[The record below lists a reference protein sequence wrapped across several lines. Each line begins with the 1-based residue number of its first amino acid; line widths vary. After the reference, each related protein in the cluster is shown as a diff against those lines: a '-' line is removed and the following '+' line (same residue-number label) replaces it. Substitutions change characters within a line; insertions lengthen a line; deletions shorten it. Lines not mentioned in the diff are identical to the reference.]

1 MKTSF
6 FDKPLFEARVD
17 KKKAKLIPEGVLG
30 YLVGPVLALLAN
42 SFISSYLLKFYTDV
56 LGLTQEWAGP
66 FLVLLQVLSVILV
79 VIGNLLVGKIM
90 NGLNSKAGRARP
102 LLLISGPLMALALFC
117 IFYFTPLT
125 KYELGSATP
134 SNAALVLILTA
145 VGYNLFYAVGY
156 PLYYTS
162 HSALVGLSTRDS
174 KARGLLATISNAS
187 TLGAMGACTMILPF
201 FLDKIFNADVV
212 DPKPAYDALRIVALV
227 LAIISILGPILEF
240 LFTRERITEEEYEK
254 GFDRADENAAPAE
267 KVTIAKQLKVCAK
280 DKFWWIM
287 IAFFFLYQL
296 GGMLKNCSQ
305 LYYCNAFFG
314 NPDENL
320 LATVNDINANG
331 GAKSGLLAI
340 IGAIPTA
347 AGMLVVWPLSNKF
360 GKGKLILFGGILAVV
375 GGVLGLIFP
384 DNFIIAVIAFVIKAL
399 GGAPAMYI
407 SLALLAD
414 VSDHQ
419 EAKHGFRCDGLSMAI
434 YGSIMVGMSGIANGI
449 IAGVLSSVGYS
460 ATPAGMTSDAVR
472 TAMNWIFFGG
482 ETICYAII
490 AILFI
495 FMGVEKFSKE
505 DQAILKA
512 KNGQTEEAP
521 VEEAKAE

>member
-1 MKTSF
+1 MKSSF
-6 FDKPLFEARVD
+6 FDKPIFEARVD
-17 KKKAKLIPEGVLG
+17 KKKAKIFPEGALG

-42 SFISSYLLKFYTDV
+42 SFLSSYVLKYYTDV
-56 LGLTQEWAGP
+56 LGLTNPWAGP

-79 VIGNLLVGKIM
+79 VLGNIVVGKLM
-90 NGLNSKAGRARP
+90 DKLVSKAGKARP
-102 LLLISGPLMALALFC
+102 LLLLSGPFVALALMT
-117 IFYFTPLT
+117 IFWITPLT
-125 KYELGSATP
+125 ERVVIPGQTP
-134 SNAALVLILTA
+134 ENAGLVMVLTA

-156 PLYYTS
+156 PLYFTS

-174 KARGLLATISNAS
+174 KDRGLLATISNAS

-201 FLDKIFNADVV
+201 FLGDIFSGDVV
-212 DPKPAYDALRIVALV
+212 DPSAAYNALRWIALV

-240 LFTRERITEEEYEK
+240 LFTRERITEEQYDA
-254 GFDRADENAAPAE
+254 GFERTEE
-267 KVTIAKQLKVCAK
+267 VEVKQVSTKEQWKVCSK

-314 NPDENL
+314 NPDGNPL
-320 LATVNDINANG
+320 LTAAEVNANG

-347 AGMLVVWPLSNKF
+347 AGMLVVWPLSNKL
-360 GKGKLILFGGILAVV
+360 GKGRLILFGGILAVA
-375 GGVLGLIFP
+375 GGVLGLFAGT
-384 DNFIIAVIAFVIKAL
+384 NFILAVIAFVLKAL

-434 YGSIMVGMSGIANGI
+434 YGAIMAGMSGIANGI
-449 IAGVLSSVGYS
+449 ISGVLSAVGYDGT
-460 ATPAGMTSDAVR
+460 AVAMTSDSVQ

-490 AILFI
+490 AVLFI
-495 FMGVEKFSKE
+495 FMTVEKHSKE
-505 DQAILKA
+505 DQEVLKA
-512 KNGQTEEAP
+512 RKGETAEEA
-521 VEEAKAE
+521 AQ